1 MFSEDSNFI
10 AQTNNDVF
18 AIEIRR
24 YSDAN
29 ANSPAK
35 VVCVNYFLSDDEVKD
50 LQMLCECH
58 LRNKVN
64 NND

>member
-10 AQTNNDVF
+10 AQTNNDIF

-24 YSDAN
+24 YSDAD
-29 ANSPAK
+29 AKSPAK
-35 VVCVNYFLSDDEVKD
+35 VVCVNYFLSDDEVRD

-58 LRNKVN
+58 LRNKEVKE
-64 NND
+64 